1 MTTLAD
7 SMNAAHLAV
16 EIRKLQNRAE
26 QAEDAL
32 QYWKEQ
38 AEYFKKVL
46 HAVELLDCSAITI
59 ENNGCEVLPWE
70 ISICAVVE
78 GEDPIR
84 WRVKDQYFGATLR
97 DALERLAKKEVG
109 L

>member
-1 MTTLAD
+1 MDALPN
-7 SMNAAHLAV
+7 SYGAAAV
-16 EIRKLQNRAE
+16 ALEIDALRNRAE
-26 QAEDAL
+26 KAEDLAA
-32 QYWKEQ
+32 YWQAQ
-38 AEYFKKVL
+38 AEYLKRVL
-46 HAVELLDCSAITI
+46 HAVELLDCSSISI
-59 ENNGCEVLPWE
+59 ENNGGECLPWE